1 MTLGRHID
9 RHRRRVVRECG
20 LNGKWMAA
28 AEEEGRKKEEEK
40 RKRRIINSI
49 KKQSSTSPISPTIN
63 NMINFYYYDNT
74 Q

>member
-20 LNGKWMAA
+20 LNGWQQQ
-28 AEEEGRKKEEEK
+28 KKEEKKKKEAQEK
-40 RKRRIINSI
+40 NNKFI
-49 KKQSSTSPISPTIN
+49 KKQSSTSPISPNIN
-63 NMINFYYYDNT
+63 NMIYFYYDNT